1 VVHLDSRV
9 VHEQTIEECVE
20 AWRSHATLQR
30 QAGAAFGDVVAGIE
44 KYLLSLKTPTIRIP
58 YATNIWVAQLG

>member
-1 VVHLDSRV
+1 V

-30 QAGAAFGDVVAGIE
+30 QAGGAFDDVVASIE
-44 KYLLSLKTPTIRIP
+44 KYLLSLKTSKIKIP
-58 YATNIWVAQLG
+58 YSTNIWVAQLH

>member
-1 VVHLDSRV
+1 LDSRE
-9 VHEQTIEECVE
+9 VHEQPIEACVE

-44 KYLLSLKTPTIRIP
+44 EYLLSLKRPKIQIP
-58 YATNIWVAQLG
+58 YSTNIWAAQLH